1 MTHGF
6 TNGFP
11 VDVDNTL
18 AADSDSLVPS
28 QKAIKAYVDNGSF
41 WNRIS
46 TDLTPTTSGD
56 SVTMSGRFKID
67 KGADIT
73 AAGDLT
79 LGTDGNFFKI
89 TGNTTV
95 NAITTSNWQAGSE
108 VTLWFSGTPTVSH
121 NTAGGGGTA
130 LIQLDSQ
137 VSMSAVSGTILKLI
151 YDGTVWREIGRSFPG
166 A

>member
-1 MTHGF
+1 MPHGF

-11 VDVDNTL
+11 VDIDITL

-41 WNRIS
+41 WDRVS
-46 TDLTPTTSGD
+46 TDLTPATAGD
-56 SVTMSGRFKID
+56 SVTMSGRFHLD
-67 KGADIT
+67 NGADIV
-73 AAGDLT
+73 AANDLT

-89 TGNTTV
+89 TGNTTI
-95 NAITTSNWQAGSE
+95 NAITTSGWKAGSE
-108 VTLWFSGTPTVSH
+108 VILWFTGTPTVSH

-130 LIQLDSQ
+130 KIKLDGAIN
-137 VSMSAVSGTILKLI
+137 MSAVSGAVLKLI
-151 YDGTVWREIGRSFPG
+151 YDGTDFREISRAFTG